1 MLVNMEPTSK
11 SPAIDG
17 VIRTTFK
24 IDRVASIRS
33 NTCVFCKKTIDPDTE
48 FRDALS
54 RKEFTISGIC
64 QKCQD
69 ETFGS

>member
-1 MLVNMEPTSK
+1 MNPTPK
-11 SPAIDG
+11 ATAIDQLLTSFTG
-17 VIRTTFK
+17 V
-24 IDRVASIRS
+24 DRKASITA
-33 NTCVFCKKTIDPDTE
+33 NQCVFCKKSIDPNTE

-69 ETFGS
+69 QTFGT

>member
-1 MLVNMEPTSK
+1 MTPTTK
-11 SPAIDG
+11 APAIDQLLASLTG
-17 VIRTTFK
+17 V
-24 IDRVASIRS
+24 DRKTSIKTNR
-33 NTCVFCKKTIDPDTE
+33 CVFCKKSIDPDTE

-69 ETFGS
+69 ATFGTD